1 MMQIKAKMWIS
12 MEFSAKCG
20 FHMISHDLTCGFKK
34 RWPEKKHKTSGFD
47 PHTFLGSKP
56 KIGILNF
63 HQDGIMLYWDS

>member
-1 MMQIKAKMWIS
+1 
-12 MEFSAKCG
+12 
-20 FHMISHDLTCGFKK
+20 MISHDLTCGFKK

-56 KIGILNF
+56 KIGTLNF